1 MLAPASP
8 SKFNNLLF
16 SPTPAKLAVN
26 CEINSWNETHSKQ
39 QAIYRYKHRKV
50 LKGIEESQ
58 SKQTKNSSNLVQ
70 LRNYK
75 ENLLKSSIKKL
86 SEKTLLTLPSNKS
99 A

>member
-16 SPTPAKLAVN
+16 SPTPAKLAVD

-39 QAIYRYKHRKV
+39 QVIYRYKHRKV
-50 LKGIEESQ
+50 LKAIEESQ
-58 SKQTKNSSNLVQ
+58 SKQTKKSSNLAQ
-70 LRNYK
+70 LRNYNQ
-75 ENLLKSSIKKL
+75 NLLKSSIKKL

-99 A
+99 T